1 MSKLPLGVAAVY
13 QNEWPEAVL
22 CKIEA
27 YPMPENAVYHKPSKM
42 PHEINAEFV
51 FGQLAAGKELEP
63 LSVSEMEQLKR
74 WLKRHEMMLKP
85 EDGRYLEQVFAG
97 GELDVA
103 KTRKAVFDFFGG
115 ISTVVDY
122 CAAAE
127 KSFTPRKEFL
137 EQLENSK
144 GKICDLVIP
153 ILFLIVACILSM
165 LYVGGYWGEEK
176 MSLFD
181 AFGNTDAGTALA
193 LGALVTL
200 IFSFIYFML
209 RKVLTFRDFFKCINP
224 GVNSMVAACIIL
236 TLAWTISGV
245 CRDLLST
252 GPYVAHLVE
261 TSGVPVGI
269 LPALIFVVACFLSFS
284 AGTA

>member
-63 LSVSEMEQLKR
+63 LSISEMEQLKL

-115 ISTVVDY
+115 ISTVVE
-122 CAAAE
+122 C
-127 KSFTPRKEFL
+127 
-137 EQLENSK
+137 
-144 GKICDLVIP
+144 C
-153 ILFLIVACILSM
+153 
-165 LYVGGYWGEEK
+165 
-176 MSLFD
+176 
-181 AFGNTDAGTALA
+181 GTAERSHTSRNEVLERLQGRFGLKWA
-193 LGALVTL
+193 TAAWVLDIVVTVGARLNPKAEEVEK
-200 IFSFIYFML
+200 L
-209 RKVLTFRDFFKCINP
+209 RKNFEQQ
-224 GVNSMVAACIIL
+224 GGHIL
-236 TLAWTISGV
+236 
-245 CRDLLST
+245 
-252 GPYVAHLVE
+252 
-261 TSGVPVGI
+261 
-269 LPALIFVVACFLSFS
+269 
-284 AGTA
+284 